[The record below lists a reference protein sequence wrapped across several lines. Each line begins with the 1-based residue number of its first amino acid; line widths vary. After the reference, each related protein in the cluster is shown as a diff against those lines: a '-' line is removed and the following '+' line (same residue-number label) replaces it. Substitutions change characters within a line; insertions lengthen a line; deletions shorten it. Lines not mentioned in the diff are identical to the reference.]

1 MKANFNYISR
11 ELRECK
17 ENAGSIMHRSDIKIG
32 YTELHNG
39 YVSTFVN
46 WGACGG
52 AITSENECV
61 VDAPWKNDASFFDF
75 DTAFVEHKKVIYLG
89 NVVNCFGHFFT
100 DNLRKVWFLKTPQ
113 AKKFLE
119 EGAEIVYTTDQA
131 PLISVAFE
139 IWEMA
144 GVDLSRARLIDKL
157 TKFDVIYIPDN
168 CFFEI
173 ESKMFTPEWAE
184 LVESIKANAIKN
196 KPDVNKFRAPSRW
209 VYLTR
214 VGLEKRS
221 KTEIGEKELVKI
233 FKRKG
238 YEIVSPEKLSICEQ
252 ISLMDG
258 CSHLVATEGSV
269 AHLSLFCKPKT
280 EVVILCKANY
290 NNGYQNVINEF
301 ADLNVTYIES
311 HKSVMVSKDAPW
323 GGPFYLCVTEYLE
336 QYLGHPIPHVPYWLK
351 PSYWKYSQNALYTG
365 YKRIKKLGKRIVGF

>member
-1 MKANFNYISR
+1 MKVNFNYISR

-17 ENAGSIMHRSDIKIG
+17 EIGVSIKHRRDLKLG
-32 YTELHNG
+32 VTELHHG

-46 WGACGG
+46 WDACGG

-61 VDAPWKNDASFFDF
+61 VDDPWKNDASFFDF
-75 DTAFVEHKKVIYLG
+75 DTAFVEHKRVIYLG

-100 DNLRKVWFLKTPQ
+100 DNLRKVWFLKTTQ
-113 AKKFLE
+113 GKKLIE

-131 PLISVAFE
+131 PLIPVAFE
-139 IWEMA
+139 IWKMA

-157 TKFDVIYIPDN
+157 TRFDVVYIPDN

-173 ESKMFTPEWAE
+173 EAKLYTPEWAE
-184 LVESIKANAIKN
+184 LVESIKENAIK
-196 KPDVNKFRAPSRW
+196 SRPYSSEFGNSSRR

-214 VGLEKRS
+214 VGIDNRS
-221 KTEIGEKELVKI
+221 KTEIGEREIVKV
-233 FKRKG
+233 FKRRG

-252 ISLMDG
+252 ICLMDG

-290 NNGYQNVINEF
+290 NNDYQNVINEY
-301 ADLNVTYIES
+301 ADLNVTYVES
-311 HKSVMVSKDAPW
+311 HKSVMASKEAPW
-323 GGPFYLCVTEYLE
+323 GGPFYLCVTKYLE
-336 QYLGHPIPHVPYWLK
+336 QYIGHPILHVPYWLK
-351 PSYWKYSQNALYTG
+351 PSYWKYSRNILYRSYLRT
-365 YKRIKKLGKRIVGF
+365 KKAIKRIVG